1 MSINK
6 KCVLI
11 VLFNILCQHGQA
23 QGSFQNL
30 NFEQA
35 TIVSDPSSPY
45 YPSAVYA
52 SDAIPGW
59 TPTSFLGTND
69 ILYNET
75 TLGAPSVSIY
85 SANGAGTPPAPIDG
99 TFSVELY
106 GGANGPPGASI
117 SQTAIVPAS
126 AESILFEAQNLAGS
140 LGGVLLVSLGGQS
153 IPFFAL
159 STGSNYT
166 LYGGNIPAFGGETEQ
181 LTFSALAGGNNY
193 WAIDDIQFSN
203 SFVPEPSTLGLSALG
218 ALFLGWR
225 VLRVRR

>member
-59 TPTSFLGTND
+59 TWTPTDILGTND
-69 ILYNET
+69 ILYNDVS
-75 TLGAPSVSIY
+75 LGAASVSLLG
-85 SANGAGTPPAPIDG
+85 NGGGFTAIDG
-99 TFSVELY
+99 AFSISIY

-117 SQTAIVPAS
+117 SQTGIVPVS
-126 AESILFEAQNLAGS
+126 ADSILFEAQGVGS
-140 LGGVLLVSLGGQS
+140 LGGVLLVSLGGQNILFS
-153 IPFFAL
+153 AI
-159 STGSNYT
+159 STEPNYT
-166 LYGGNIPAFGGETEQ
+166 LYGGNIPAFGGQSEQ
-181 LTFSALAGGNNY
+181 LTFSALPGVNNY
-193 WAIDDIQFSN
+193 WEIDDIQFSN
-203 SFVPEPSTLGLSALG
+203 SYVPEPSTLALSSLG
-218 ALFLGWR
+218 ALLLGWR
-225 VLRVRR
+225 VLRRRR